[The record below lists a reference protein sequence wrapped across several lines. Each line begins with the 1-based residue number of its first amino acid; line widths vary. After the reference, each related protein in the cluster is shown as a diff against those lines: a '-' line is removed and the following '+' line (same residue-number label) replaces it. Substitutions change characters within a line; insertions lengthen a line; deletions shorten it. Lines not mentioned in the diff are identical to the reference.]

1 MSDKTTL
8 SVRAGI
14 DRDPAFRGVTPPV
27 CLSAT
32 FSYET
37 LSERGDYYYGR
48 THNPTRDLLAE
59 AIAELEG
66 AAGAVITA
74 SGMAAIDLLLH
85 DLPAGAVVVAPHDCY
100 GGTRRLLDARAAPER
115 LQVRYADQLDLA
127 AVRNTA
133 DGAALILAET
143 PSNPLLRVADI
154 AALAEIAKAAGAE
167 LAVDNTVLSPLGQ
180 SPLSLGA
187 DIVVHSTTK
196 LVNGHSD
203 SIAGAVAARDPARG
217 ERLAWWANCAGV
229 SGAPFDSWLTL
240 RGLRTL
246 PVRFERQCANAL
258 ALARF
263 LETHEAVEAV
273 HYPGLESHADHALAL
288 KQQAAGGCLLSFTLK
303 GGAEGAARTANSLA
317 LFIRAQSLGAVESLV
332 CQPASMTHAAM
343 SAGARAEA
351 GFDESLLRLSTGL
364 ESEDALIADL
374 AQALDGRA

>member
-1 MSDKTTL
+1 MSDKTTQAA
-8 SVRAGI
+8 RAGI
-14 DRDPAFRGVTPPV
+14 GRDPVFRGVTPPV

-48 THNPTRDLLAE
+48 THNPTRDLLAD
-59 AIAELEG
+59 AVAELEG

-85 DLPAGAVVVAPHDCY
+85 DLPAGAVVAAPHDCY
-100 GGTRRLLDARAAPER
+100 GGTRRLLDARAAPGR
-115 LQVRYADQLDLA
+115 LQVRYADQRDLA
-127 AVRNTA
+127 AVRKA
-133 DGAALILAET
+133 AEGAALILAET

-154 AALAEIAKAAGAE
+154 AALAEIANREGAE

-187 DIVVHSTTK
+187 DIVIHSTTK
-196 LVNGHSD
+196 LINGHSD
-203 SIAGAVAARDPARG
+203 SIAGAVAARDPARV

-229 SGAPFDSWLTL
+229 TGAPFDAWLTL

-246 PVRFERQCANAL
+246 PVRFARQCANAL

-263 LETHEAVEAV
+263 LEGHGTVERV
-273 HYPGLESHADHALAL
+273 YYPGLESHADHRLAL
-288 KQQAAGGCLLSFTLK
+288 RQQSAGGCLFSFTLK
-303 GGAEGAARTANSLA
+303 SGAEAAARAANGLN

-343 SAGARAEA
+343 SAEARAEA
-351 GFDESLLRLSTGL
+351 GFDEGLLRLSAGL

-374 AQALDGRA
+374 AQALDGLA

>member
-1 MSDKTTL
+1 MSDKITHAA
-8 SVRAGI
+8 RAGI
-14 DRDPAFRGVTPPV
+14 GRDPAFRGVTPPV

-37 LSERGDYYYGR
+37 LSERGEYYYGR

-66 AAGAVITA
+66 AAGAVIAA
-74 SGMAAIDLLLH
+74 SGVAAIDLLLH

-100 GGTRRLLDARAAPER
+100 GGTRRLLDARAGPGR
-115 LQVRYADQLDLA
+115 LEVRYSDQRDLEETGMA
-127 AVRNTA
+127 AQ
-133 DGAALILAET
+133 DAALILAET
-143 PSNPLLRVADI
+143 PSNPLLRVAGI
-154 AALAEIAKAAGAE
+154 AALAEIARREGAE

-196 LVNGHSD
+196 LINGHSD
-203 SIAGAVAARDPARG
+203 SIAGAVAARDPARV
-217 ERLAWWANCAGV
+217 ERLTWWANCAGV
-229 SGAPFDSWLTL
+229 TGAPFDSWLTL

-263 LETHEAVEAV
+263 LEGHAAVETI

-288 KQQAAGGCLLSFTLK
+288 TQQSAGGCLLSFTLK
-303 GGAEGAARTANSLA
+303 EGAEAAAQAANRLR

-332 CQPASMTHAAM
+332 CQPATMTHAAM
-343 SAGARAEA
+343 SAEAR
-351 GFDESLLRLSTGL
+351 
-364 ESEDALIADL
+364 
-374 AQALDGRA
+374 